1 MDGQSNYVGIED
13 VWDGEFD
20 KCIGMI
26 EFAYGDV
33 EHLLVELRRDAT
45 YWRSVVVTVTNG
57 LVIIVEEKL

>member
-1 MDGQSNYVGIED
+1 MDGQSNYVEIED

-33 EHLLVELRRDAT
+33 EHLLD
-45 YWRSVVVTVTNG
+45 W
-57 LVIIVEEKL
+57 IKLEICWFKVRG